1 MNFLSHYY
9 FEQQTN
15 SPEIVLGTVLPDLL
29 KNANKN
35 WSIHPEKKPDLF
47 TQLHTSAILT
57 GWKRH
62 LEVDRIFHSAHFF
75 NQKMQE
81 LKNLLIPILSDSP
94 VRPSF
99 LAHIGVELLLDHLL
113 VTHQKININ
122 QFYNQLDE
130 VDEIALTEFLNLC
143 AIDNVN
149 HFFKFYQ
156 SFKSSRYLLS
166 YQKLENIAYALQRIC
181 MRLWEHP
188 FSEKTN
194 YQLISVLEFYKN
206 QLEVDF
212 MVIFEE
218 IENKL
223 T

>member
-9 FEQQTN
+9 FEQQTS
-15 SPEIVLGTVLPDLL
+15 SPELVLGTVLPDLL
-29 KNANKN
+29 KNANKS
-35 WSIHPEKKPDLF
+35 WSIHPEKKAFLF
-47 TQLHTSAILT
+47 DQPQTLAILQ

-62 LEVDRIFHSAHFF
+62 LAVDRIFHSADFF
-75 NQKMQE
+75 NEKMQE
-81 LKNLLIPILSDSP
+81 LKKLLIPILSDSP

-113 VTHQKININ
+113 IANGKINVD
-122 QFYNQLDE
+122 QFYEKLSN
-130 VDEIALTEFLNLC
+130 VDDTTVVQFLKLC
-143 AIDNVN
+143 NIDDTD
-149 HFFKFYQ
+149 HFLKFYN
-156 SFKSSRYLLS
+156 SFKSSKYLLS
-166 YQKLENIAYALQRIC
+166 YQKLENITYALQRIC

-188 FSEKTN
+188 FSEKAS
-194 YQLISVLEFYKN
+194 YQLTSVLEFYKT

-223 T
+223 N

>member
-9 FEQQTN
+9 FEQQTS

-29 KNANKN
+29 KNANKS
-35 WSIHPEKKPDLF
+35 WSIHPEKKADLF
-47 TQLHTSAILT
+47 DHDQTSAILQ

-62 LEVDRIFHSAHFF
+62 LEVDRIFHSAPFF
-75 NQKMQE
+75 NQKLQE
-81 LKNLLIPILSDSP
+81 LKILLIPILTDSP

-113 VTHQKININ
+113 IAHGKINVSK
-122 QFYNQLDE
+122 FYEKLDA
-130 VDEIALTEFLNLC
+130 VDEDTLIRFLKIA
-143 AIDNVN
+143 AIDDVD
-149 HFFKFYQ
+149 HFFKFYK
-156 SFKSSRYLLS
+156 SFKSSKYLLS
-166 YQKLENIAYALQRIC
+166 YQKIENIAYALQRIC

-188 FSEKTN
+188 FTEKTN
-194 YQLISVLEFYKN
+194 YQLISILEFYKN

>member
-9 FEQQTN
+9 FEQQSS
-15 SPEIVLGTVLPDLL
+15 SPEMVLGTVLPDLL

-35 WSIHPEKKPDLF
+35 WSIHPEKKADLF
-47 TQLHTSAILT
+47 DQTQTSAILQ

-62 LEVDRIFHSAHFF
+62 LEVDRIFHSASFF

-81 LKNLLIPILSDSP
+81 LKNLLIPILTESP

-113 VTHQKININ
+113 IAHEKINVSK
-122 QFYNQLDE
+122 FYEKLDTVNE
-130 VDEIALTEFLNLC
+130 DALTDFLKLC
-143 AIDNVN
+143 AIDDVD

-188 FSEKTN
+188 FTEKTN
-194 YQLISVLEFYKN
+194 YQLISILEFYKT

-223 T
+223 N